1 MLIIEMKNI
10 EILENLKSFEKQK
23 CRSINF
29 FLQIIPIS
37 LRIILLF
44 LSNYNSSKKKNLL
57 FFLVNNSSTKSF

>member
-29 FLQIIPIS
+29 FFTNNPNS

-44 LSNYNSSKKKNLL
+44 LSNYNSSKKKSIIL
-57 FFLVNNSSTKSF
+57 SR

>member
-23 CRSINF
+23 CRSIF

>member
-29 FLQIIPIS
+29 FFTNNPNFVTNNPTIS
-37 LRIILLF
+37 LKL
-44 LSNYNSSKKKNLL
+44 
-57 FFLVNNSSTKSF
+57 